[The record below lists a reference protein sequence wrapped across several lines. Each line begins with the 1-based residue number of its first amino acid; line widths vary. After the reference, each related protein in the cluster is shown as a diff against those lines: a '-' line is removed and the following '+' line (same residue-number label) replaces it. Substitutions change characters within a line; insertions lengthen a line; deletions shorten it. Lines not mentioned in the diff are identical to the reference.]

1 MSKVYCR
8 YCGQQIDENASFCTY
23 CGKAL
28 EHEEDAHWLVNSYY
42 YRGLAKM
49 KLLNLAGVYK
59 DLEHAKELGNEKA
72 EDELDKI
79 DASSLD
85 FSKDGTFK
93 VLSETPH
100 IQKPMGGLTIEGIE
114 KTNEYTAV
122 HVSFTNTKYDE
133 GGWYAIYRESY
144 LRDRSTG
151 TKYTLVTTKNCAVL
165 PNQTPIKKGSKAYF
179 TLYYSPIPKETTLI
193 DFIDSEDSEWK
204 YYGIELKKTNED

>member
-72 EDELDKI
+72 EDERIKLMHHHWISARTEHLRFCQKLLI
-79 DASSLD
+79 
-85 FSKDGTFK
+85 FK
-93 VLSETPH
+93 S
-100 IQKPMGGLTIEGIE
+100 QW
-114 KTNEYTAV
+114 A
-122 HVSFTNTKYDE
+122 
-133 GGWYAIYRESY
+133 A
-144 LRDRSTG
+144 
-151 TKYTLVTTKNCAVL
+151 
-165 PNQTPIKKGSKAYF
+165 
-179 TLYYSPIPKETTLI
+179 
-193 DFIDSEDSEWK
+193 
-204 YYGIELKKTNED
+204 